1 MLSSADCMYE
11 LAHTYNILNKQ
22 DSALYYISLCLDI
35 SESFGKNIIISSSLL
50 YAAPIAGSNPQET
63 MALGEDIYRKIDGI
77 PRLELRASTVRLL
90 YEAIKLWAGQQM
102 PFHAGKVSAI
112 Q

>member
-35 SESFGKNIIISSSLL
+35 SESLGNEERIISSSLL
-50 YAAPIAGSNPQET
+50 YAALIAGSNPQEA
-63 MALGEDIYRKIDGI
+63 MALGKI
-77 PRLELRASTVRLL
+77 STG
-90 YEAIKLWAGQQM
+90 KLMVFRDWN
-102 PFHAGKVSAI
+102 
-112 Q
+112 